1 MRVRVALF
9 IMAAAI
15 APAAEKTAPSQ
26 LLEMARKEPNSPQF
40 REAVVATVSDAD
52 LKKGAAIVGEG
63 PDFLWVVESESR
75 PELLVDDEARPPM
88 KSIKVRS
95 CGWK

>member
-1 MRVRVALF
+1 MRVRVALL
-9 IMAAAI
+9 IMTAAI

-26 LLEMARKEPNSPQF
+26 LMEMARKEPNSAQF
-40 REAVVATVSDAD
+40 REAAIATLNDAD
-52 LKKGAAIVGEG
+52 IKKGAAVIGEG